1 MKVLAYEG
9 IVDNGLIRLEENVQ
23 LPEKTRVY
31 VIVPDWE
38 AKRVAH
44 VYSPRLVHPEQ
55 AKDFVKEMM
64 VIEGPSDASI

>member
-23 LPEKTRVY
+23 LPEKARVY

-38 AKRVAH
+38 PKRVAH
-44 VYSPRLVHPEQ
+44 VYSPRFVHREQ
-55 AKDFVKEMM
+55 AKDFVKEMT
-64 VIEGPSDASI
+64 EGPSDAGI

>member
-23 LPEKTRVY
+23 LPEKARVY

-38 AKRVAH
+38 PTRVAH

-55 AKDFVKEMM
+55 ARDFRLEVRE
-64 VIEGPSDASI
+64 VSSDANI